1 MATSFLPFS
10 LVYGT
15 ETISPVELM
24 VPTARTLQ
32 GQELE
37 TDVDMCAE
45 TRMVDLETMDEMRD
59 ITRERVRRYRQQMSS
74 MYKQNVHERI
84 FVEGQLILRVA
95 DYKRRNIVTPS
106 KFAPN

>member
-1 MATSFLPFS
+1 
-10 LVYGT
+10 
-15 ETISPVELM
+15 M

-37 TDVDMCAE
+37 TYVNMCAE
-45 TRMVDLETMDEMRD
+45 TQMVDLETMDETRD
-59 ITRERVRRYRQQMSS
+59 TRERVRRYQQQMSS
-74 MYKQNVHERI
+74 MYKQNVHEQI

-95 DYKRRNIVTPS
+95 DYERRNIVTPS

>member
-1 MATSFLPFS
+1 
-10 LVYGT
+10 
-15 ETISPVELM
+15 M

-32 GQELE
+32 GQKFE
-37 TDVDMCAE
+37 TNANMCAE

-59 ITRERVRRYRQQMSS
+59 ITRKRVRWYRQQMSS
-74 MYKQNVHERI
+74 MYKQNVRERI

-95 DYKRRNIVTPS
+95 DYERRNIAAPS